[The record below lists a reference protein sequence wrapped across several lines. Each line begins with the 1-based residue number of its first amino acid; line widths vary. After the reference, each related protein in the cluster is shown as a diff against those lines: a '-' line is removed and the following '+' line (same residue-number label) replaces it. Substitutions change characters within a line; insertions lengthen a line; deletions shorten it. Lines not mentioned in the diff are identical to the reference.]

1 MMWLRPA
8 PGIYKHKLQDV
19 QNIWEIIEERKSTSG
34 KKKVLY
40 KTNYQYSVP
49 SQFSDKKSY

>member
-1 MMWLRPA
+1 MWLRPA

-34 KKKVLY
+34 NKKVLY